1 MRMDSV
7 PLPSTGLDGASRP
20 GGVDRREATG
30 SAFRDTEQR
39 FRFLAE
45 NVSDVIW
52 TFTPDLRVKYVSPSI
67 FRLRGYTSEEVL
79 GQRLEERMTPASLRH
94 VLQVLAEETELE
106 KLGTADPRR
115 VRTLELELP
124 CKDGSTVWTE
134 MRISAAR
141 DETGQVVE
149 LLGVSRDITERR
161 RAGEQLRL
169 QAAALQAAV
178 NAMVIT
184 DRHGAIQWANAAF
197 ARLTG
202 YDVSEVV
209 GQTPRVLK
217 SGRQED
223 ATYQELWST
232 ITAGQPWEGRLVNRR
247 KDGSLYTEQQT
258 ITPVKD
264 AGGNITHFI
273 GIKQDITQ
281 HERTQ
286 QELEQQREALHQSDK
301 LAALASLLAGVAH
314 ELNNPLAVVVG
325 RASLLESK
333 LKDGPL
339 APGVMR
345 LNEAAIRCGRIV
357 KNFLALARQYP
368 PERQNVNVDQIIQEA
383 LELLAY
389 QLRVDNVSV
398 TMDVA
403 GDVPVLW
410 ADPHQLQQV
419 LINLVTNAHSA
430 MRGLPADR
438 PRQLRVKA
446 GVDVTRQRVFLEVA
460 DTGIGIPPEI
470 RSRIFE
476 PFFTT
481 KPAGQGTGL
490 GLSLCQGIVESHG
503 GVIRV
508 QSESGHGTTFRV
520 ELPMTRPHGEGD
532 RHELATVPAIS
543 GKTMLVVDDE
553 PDVAG
558 LLADILAVDGNSVD
572 TADNGIAALDRL
584 RERTYDVILSD
595 VWMPQ
600 MDGPGLYRE
609 MERCHPD
616 LVGRMVFLTGDTLG
630 HDCRDFLTRTGAR
643 SVVKPFVAEDV
654 RRAVWEALQT

>member
-1 MRMDSV
+1 MDSIA
-7 PLPSTGLDGASRP
+7 LPSTGLDGASRP
-20 GGVDRREATG
+20 GGIDRREATG
-30 SAFRDTEQR
+30 STFRDTEQR

-94 VLQVLAEETELE
+94 ALQVLAEETELE

-124 CKDGSTVWTE
+124 CKNGSTVWTE
-134 MRISAAR
+134 MRISGVR
-141 DETGQVVE
+141 DETGQIIE

-169 QAAALQAAV
+169 QAAALQAAA
-178 NAMVIT
+178 NAIVIT
-184 DRHGAIQWANAAF
+184 DRHGVIQWANAAF
-197 ARLTG
+197 TRLTG

-209 GQTPRVLK
+209 GQTPRLLK
-217 SGRQED
+217 SGRQE
-223 ATYQELWST
+223 AETYQELWST
-232 ITAGQPWEGRLVNRR
+232 IGAGQPWEGRLVNRR
-247 KDGSLYTEQQT
+247 KDGSLYSEQQT

-264 AGGNITHFI
+264 ADGNITHFI

-339 APGVMR
+339 APGVTR

-389 QLRVDNVSV
+389 QLRVDTVSV

-438 PRQLRVKA
+438 PRQLRVTA
-446 GVDVTRQRVFLEVA
+446 GVDATRQRVFLEVA

-508 QSESGHGTTFRV
+508 QSEPGHGTTFRV

-558 LLADILAVDGNSVD
+558 LLADLLAGDGNSVD
-572 TADNGIAALDRL
+572 TADNGITALDRL
-584 RERTYDVILSD
+584 RERNYDLILSD
-595 VWMPQ
+595 VRMPQ
-600 MDGPGLYRE
+600 LDGPGLYRE

-630 HDCRDFLTRTGAR
+630 HDCRDFLVRTGVR

-654 RRAVWEALQT
+654 RRAVWEALRT